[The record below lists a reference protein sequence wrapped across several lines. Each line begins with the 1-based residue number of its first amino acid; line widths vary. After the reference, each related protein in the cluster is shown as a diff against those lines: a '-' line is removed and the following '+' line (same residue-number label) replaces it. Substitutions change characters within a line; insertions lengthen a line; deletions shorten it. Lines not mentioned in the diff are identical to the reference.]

1 MPTSSNA
8 FKRTIWTA
16 AGTLCLVTGLIGIV
30 VPLLPTT
37 PFLLLAAYCFQRGS
51 ERWHNWLVNHP
62 RFGPPIRDWRQH
74 GVISRRAKRNAVI
87 ALILVFAISILLGV
101 KPWILAVQA
110 TVLCAVA
117 AFILSRPSEPRKPG

>member
-1 MPTSSNA
+1 MSTSHNA
-8 FKRTIWTA
+8 LKRTIWKA

-51 ERWHNWLVNHP
+51 ERWHNWLINHP

-87 ALILVFAISILLGV
+87 ALILVFAVSVLLGA
-101 KPWILAVQA
+101 KPWILGVQA

-117 AFILSRPSEPRKPG
+117 AFILSRPSAPRKQG